1 MATKIH
7 KFQGKK
13 YLEHIKDG
21 IELKEINVPIDY
33 DVIDALTLIQTYQEK
48 KLESPEFLR
57 KNQSFDCNSLSSL
70 SSSGML
76 ESGASSFHDTLSM
89 AEFDKLSMKSQETV
103 NCLDPSLPYSLML
116 LDQLSHQLEELKDGI
131 EHIENGLKKVERQSH
146 SHKLKLHQTF

>member
-1 MATKIH
+1 MVVTKIH
-7 KFQGKK
+7 KFQRKK

-57 KNQSFDCNSLSSL
+57 KKQSFDCNSLSSL

-89 AEFDKLSMKSQETV
+89 IEIDKMSIQSQESL
-103 NCLDPSLPYSLML
+103 NDDCLEPSLPYSLML
-116 LDQLSHQLEELKDGI
+116 LDEFTHHLEVLKDGI
-131 EHIENGLKKVERQSH
+131 ERIEKRNEERLKTINSSLYK
-146 SHKLKLHQTF
+146 TA